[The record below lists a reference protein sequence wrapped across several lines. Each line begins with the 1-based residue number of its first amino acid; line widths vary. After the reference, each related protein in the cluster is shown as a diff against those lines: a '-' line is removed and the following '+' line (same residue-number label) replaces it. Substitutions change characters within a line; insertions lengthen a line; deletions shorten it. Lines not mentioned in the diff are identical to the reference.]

1 MSKFAE
7 QITAYEAKRAS
18 IISSMETIM
27 MKAADEG
34 TTLDAAQQEEYDG
47 FEKDIEAIDGHLNRL
62 RTMEKAAG
70 ASARPVKGAT
80 SEEGTESR
88 TVPAQ
93 VKVAPKLEPGIQMAR
108 VIKCIGLAKGNLP
121 QAEQLAIQRYTNDEA
136 VVHVLKAAVAAGST
150 SNTTWV
156 GNLVG
161 DESSVYADFI
171 EFLRPQ
177 TIIGKFG
184 ANGVPGLRRV
194 PFRVALVG
202 QTSGGDG
209 YWVGEGS
216 AKPLT
221 KFDFSRTTLDP
232 LKVANIAVLTM
243 EAIRDS
249 SPSADVIVRDQL
261 VEALRSRLDID
272 FVDPS
277 NSGSTDVKPAS
288 ILNGGS
294 AIASTG
300 TSEDAVRVDMR
311 ALFQKFI
318 DADNPPTSG
327 VVLMS
332 STNALALSL
341 MVNALGQAAFPGI
354 TMTGGRFFGLPVIVS
369 DHIGSVV
376 AIVNASDI
384 YLGDEGGFTVDMSDQ
399 ASLQMDSAPD
409 EPTAATT
416 VLVSLWQRNMV
427 GFRAERTINWKRR
440 RTSAVAYLTGVAWGG
455 AVPAS

>member
-1 MSKFAE
+1 MSKYAE
-7 QITAYEAKRAS
+7 QITAFEQKRAS
-18 IISSMETIM
+18 LVAANEDILS
-27 MKAADEG
+27 KAADEG
-34 TTLDAAQQEEYDG
+34 STLDAEQKEAFDNNEADIQE
-47 FEKDIEAIDGHLNRL
+47 IDDHLKRL
-62 RTMEKAAG
+62 RAAEKAAG
-70 ASARPVKGAT
+70 EAAKPVDGS
-80 SEEGTESR
+80 SEKKGTESR
-88 TVPAQ
+88 VPAQ
-93 VKVAPKLEPGIQMAR
+93 IKAKPKLEPGIQMAR
-108 VIKCIGLAKGNLP
+108 VIKCIGQAKGNLP
-121 QAEQLAIQRYTNDEA
+121 QAEQLAIQQYANDEA
-136 VVHVLKAAVAAGST
+136 VVNVLKAAVAAGTT

-161 DESSVYADFI
+161 DETSVYADFI
-171 EFLRPQ
+171 EYLRPQ
-177 TIIGKFG
+177 TILGKFG

-209 YWVGEGS
+209 YWVGEGD

-249 SPSADVIVRDQL
+249 SPSAEVIVRDQL
-261 VEALRSRLDID
+261 VEALRSRLDAD
-272 FVDPS
+272 FIDPS
-277 NSGSTDVKPAS
+277 NSGTPNIKPAS
-288 ILNGGS
+288 ILYGGS

-300 TSEDAVRVDMR
+300 TDEDSVRLDMR

-327 VVLMS
+327 VIVMS

-341 MVNALGQAAFPGI
+341 MVNALGQTAFPGI
-354 TMTGGRFFGLPVIVS
+354 SMTGGTFFGLPVIVS
-369 DHIGSVV
+369 EHVGSVV

-409 EPTAATT
+409 NPSTASTIM
-416 VLVSLWQRNMV
+416 VSLWQRNMV
-427 GFRAERTINWKRR
+427 GFRAERTINWARR
-440 RTSAVAYLTGVAWGG
+440 RTSAVAYLTGVNWGG
-455 AVPAS
+455 SVPAS

>member
-1 MSKFAE
+1 MSKYAE
-7 QITAYEAKRAS
+7 QITAFEQKRAS
-18 IISSMETIM
+18 LVAANEEILS
-27 MKAADEG
+27 KAADEG
-34 TTLDAAQQEEYDG
+34 STLDAEQKETFDNNEA
-47 FEKDIEAIDGHLNRL
+47 DIKEIDDHLKRL
-62 RTMEKAAG
+62 RAMEKAAG
-70 ASARPVKGAT
+70 EAAKPVSGQTQKD
-80 SEEGTESR
+80 GTESR
-88 TVPAQ
+88 VPAQ
-93 VKVAPKLEPGIQMAR
+93 IKAKPKLEPGIQMAR
-108 VIKCIGLAKGNLP
+108 VIKCIGQAKGNLP
-121 QAEQLAIQRYTNDEA
+121 QAEQLAIQQYANDEA
-136 VVHVLKAAVAAGST
+136 VVNVLKAAVAAGTT

-161 DESSVYADFI
+161 DETSVYADFI
-171 EFLRPQ
+171 EYLRPQ
-177 TIIGKFG
+177 TILGKFG

-209 YWVGEGS
+209 YWVGEGD

-249 SPSADVIVRDQL
+249 SPSAEVIVRDQL
-261 VEALRSRLDID
+261 VEALRSRLDVDFID
-272 FVDPS
+272 PN
-277 NSGSTDVKPAS
+277 NSGTPNIKPAS

-294 AIASTG
+294 AIVSTG
-300 TSEDAVRVDMR
+300 TDEDSVRLDMR

-327 VVLMS
+327 VIVMS

-341 MVNALGQAAFPGI
+341 MVNALGQTAFPGI
-354 TMTGGRFFGLPVIVS
+354 SMTGGTFFGLPVIVS
-369 DHIGSVV
+369 EHVGSVV

-384 YLGDEGGFTVDMSDQ
+384 YLGDDGGFTVDMSDQ

-409 EPTAATT
+409 NPSTASTIM
-416 VLVSLWQRNMV
+416 VSLWQRNMV
-427 GFRAERTINWKRR
+427 GFRAERTINWSRR
-440 RTSAVAYLTGVAWGG
+440 RSSAVAYLTSVSWGG
-455 AVPAS
+455 SVPAS

>member
-1 MSKFAE
+1 MSKYAE
-7 QITAYEAKRAS
+7 QITAFEQKRAS
-18 IISSMETIM
+18 LVAANEEILS
-27 MKAADEG
+27 KAADEG
-34 TTLDAAQQEEYDG
+34 STLDAEQKETFDNNEA
-47 FEKDIEAIDGHLNRL
+47 DIKEIDDHLKRL
-62 RTMEKAAG
+62 RAMEKAAG
-70 ASARPVKGAT
+70 EAAKPVSGQTQKD
-80 SEEGTESR
+80 GTESR
-88 TVPAQ
+88 VPAQ
-93 VKVAPKLEPGIQMAR
+93 IKAKPKLEPGIQMAR
-108 VIKCIGLAKGNLP
+108 VIKCIGQAKGNLP
-121 QAEQLAIQRYTNDEA
+121 QAEQLAIQQYANDEA
-136 VVHVLKAAVAAGST
+136 VVNVLKAAVAAGTT

-161 DESSVYADFI
+161 DETSVYADFI
-171 EFLRPQ
+171 EYLRPQ
-177 TIIGKFG
+177 TILGKFG

-209 YWVGEGS
+209 YWVGEGD

-249 SPSADVIVRDQL
+249 SPSAEVIVRDQL
-261 VEALRSRLDID
+261 VEALRSRLDVDFID
-272 FVDPS
+272 PN
-277 NSGSTDVKPAS
+277 NSGTPNIKPAS

-294 AIASTG
+294 AIVSTG
-300 TSEDAVRVDMR
+300 TDEDSVRLDMR

-327 VVLMS
+327 VIVMS

-341 MVNALGQAAFPGI
+341 MVNALGQTAFPGI
-354 TMTGGRFFGLPVIVS
+354 SMTGGTFFGLPVIVS
-369 DHIGSVV
+369 EHVGSVV

-409 EPTAATT
+409 NPSTASTIM
-416 VLVSLWQRNMV
+416 VSLWQRNMV
-427 GFRAERTINWKRR
+427 GFRAERTINWSRR
-440 RTSAVAYLTGVAWGG
+440 RSSAVAYLTSVSWGG
-455 AVPAS
+455 SVPAS

>member
-1 MSKFAE
+1 MSKYAE
-7 QITAYEAKRAS
+7 QITAFEQKRAS
-18 IISSMETIM
+18 LVAANEEILS
-27 MKAADEG
+27 KAADEG
-34 TTLDAAQQEEYDG
+34 STLDAEQKETFDNNEA
-47 FEKDIEAIDGHLNRL
+47 DIKEIDDHLKRL
-62 RTMEKAAG
+62 RAMEKAAG
-70 ASARPVKGAT
+70 EAAKPVSGQTQKD
-80 SEEGTESR
+80 GTESR
-88 TVPAQ
+88 VPAQ
-93 VKVAPKLEPGIQMAR
+93 IKAKPKLEPGIQMAR
-108 VIKCIGLAKGNLP
+108 VIKCIGQAKGNLP
-121 QAEQLAIQRYTNDEA
+121 QAEQLAIQQYANDDA
-136 VVHVLKAAVAAGST
+136 VVNVLKAAVAAGTT

-161 DESSVYADFI
+161 DETSVYADFI
-171 EFLRPQ
+171 EYLRPQ
-177 TIIGKFG
+177 TILGKFG

-209 YWVGEGS
+209 YWVGEGD

-249 SPSADVIVRDQL
+249 SPSAEVIVRDQL
-261 VEALRSRLDID
+261 VEALRSRLDVDFID
-272 FVDPS
+272 PN
-277 NSGSTDVKPAS
+277 NSGTPNIKPAS

-294 AIASTG
+294 AIVSTG
-300 TSEDAVRVDMR
+300 TDEDSVRLDMR

-327 VVLMS
+327 VIVMS

-341 MVNALGQAAFPGI
+341 MVNALGQTAFPGI
-354 TMTGGRFFGLPVIVS
+354 SMTGGTFFGLPVIVS
-369 DHIGSVV
+369 EHVGSVV

-409 EPTAATT
+409 NPSTASTIM
-416 VLVSLWQRNMV
+416 VSLWQRNMV
-427 GFRAERTINWKRR
+427 GFRAERTINWSRR
-440 RTSAVAYLTGVAWGG
+440 RSSAVAYLTSVSWGG
-455 AVPAS
+455 SVPAS